1 MNYKEVEVKAGSKI
15 VEKNGKFYLRTP
27 IFDREEWINKMYL
40 AWLEDD
46 NACDDA
52 WRDKTIGILVYKN
65 GKFKLGQSTCSAT
78 DAFNRK
84 TGIAVAYARAI
95 GEPIPKEI

>member
-52 WRDKTIGILVYKN
+52 WLDKTIGIMVYKMVN
-65 GKFKLGQSTCSAT
+65 SSL
-78 DAFNRK
+78 DNPL
-84 TGIAVAYARAI
+84 AVPRMLLT
-95 GEPIPKEI
+95 ERLV